1 MLFVERIMFILL
13 AVLLATV
20 PAEAQRRRDRA
31 AGGAGSPLS
40 WFSETITIPGEPEL
54 EVSLSRASG
63 ASETV
68 LFLFM
73 GCLTRA
79 PNQIAFFS
87 DVSKRANR
95 AGVHTAFWN
104 SAQARGEED
113 HCQGRVSIDARASD
127 AERVRKHFLAKGLA
141 VKFAGIGESQG
152 ADVLVKLS
160 AYRGW
165 NSFIAMMPHCD
176 MFTPGGKARM
186 IAFAGDKDTS
196 APGAACARW
205 KSEVHRGADAYHG
218 WMYPGH
224 TGGTIH
230 TSEYGK
236 SAPRLYNEE
245 LANRLSARID
255 TWFVELVK

>member
-1 MLFVERIMFILL
+1 MFSPGRILWLVIALL
-13 AVLLATV
+13 LTPF

-31 AGGAGSPLS
+31 AAGAGSPIS
-40 WFSETITIPGEPEL
+40 WFSETITVPGEPEL

-63 ASETV
+63 ASDTV

-79 PNQIAFFS
+79 PNQVSFFS
-87 DVSKRANR
+87 DVSSRANR
-95 AGVHTAFWN
+95 AGIHTAIWN

-127 AERVRKHFLAKGLA
+127 AERVRKHFLAKGIG

-165 NSFIAMMPHCD
+165 TSFIALMPHCD
-176 MFTPGGKARM
+176 MFTPGGKAKM

-196 APGAACARW
+196 APGSACARW
-205 KSEVHRGADAYHG
+205 KGEVHRGADAYHG

-224 TGGTIH
+224 TGGTVH
-230 TSEYGK
+230 TSGYGK
-236 SAPRLYNEE
+236 SAPRLYNED

>member
-1 MLFVERIMFILL
+1 MFSPGRILWLVIALL
-13 AVLLATV
+13 LTPF

-31 AGGAGSPLS
+31 AAGAGSPIS

-79 PNQIAFFS
+79 PNQVSFFS
-87 DVSKRANR
+87 DVSSRANR
-95 AGVHTAFWN
+95 AGIHTAIWN

-127 AERVRKHFLAKGLA
+127 AERVRKHFLAKGIG

-165 NSFIAMMPHCD
+165 TSFIALMPHCD
-176 MFTPGGKARM
+176 MFTPGGKAKM
-186 IAFAGDKDTS
+186 IAFAGDKDT
-196 APGAACARW
+196 
-205 KSEVHRGADAYHG
+205 
-218 WMYPGH
+218 
-224 TGGTIH
+224 
-230 TSEYGK
+230 
-236 SAPRLYNEE
+236 
-245 LANRLSARID
+245 
-255 TWFVELVK
+255 